1 MRKIRPV
8 GSAEHAKDSVKT
20 TAGRPIGETR
30 RNSIGKTH
38 GLWARIQNVFGSV
51 IETLRGK

>member
-20 TAGRPIGETR
+20 TADRPIGETR